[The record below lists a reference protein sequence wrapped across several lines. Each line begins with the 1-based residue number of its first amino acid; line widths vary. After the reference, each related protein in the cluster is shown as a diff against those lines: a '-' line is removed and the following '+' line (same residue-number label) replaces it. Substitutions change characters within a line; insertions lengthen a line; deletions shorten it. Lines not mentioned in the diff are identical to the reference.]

1 MIIFFCLKRLIYINK
16 SQSKEILVLDGGRLL
31 TKHYPGLTVY
41 DRALLRS
48 IQMLSYK
55 NYISSKSESLSEH
68 TSSNSEITKSSD
80 LDDS

>member
-16 SQSKEILVLDGGRLL
+16 SQSKEILDGGRLL